1 MSGCAN
7 TGDVVSNFFIDWNA
21 SSRSAFQTYFPSFFR
36 RSVMGLTI
44 LEKFEMN
51 LR

>member
-7 TGDVVSNFFIDWNA
+7 IEDVVSSFFEVWNA
-21 SSRSAFQTYFPSFFR
+21 SSRSTFQTYFSSFR
-36 RSVMGLTI
+36 RSVMSLAI